1 MKHTMVWFG
10 HMTHGTF
17 TIGGDENPIVIVNS
31 IDEKAIMDPN
41 DVEEILQ
48 NIGYDSYLILDEFEG
63 DIVFSQEF
71 LKGLTNDTY

>member
-1 MKHTMVWFG
+1 MVWFG